1 MSESTESLTICLG
14 AASLNQIPF
23 DWVGNRQRAL
33 AAIEAAREQGVSL
46 LTLPELAISAYGCE
60 DMFYA
65 EHVAEASLASLSE
78 LAPATQGMVVAI
90 GLPLW
95 VELEGSRK
103 LYNAAAIL
111 SDGKVVGFY
120 CKQFLADDGIHY
132 EPRWFTPWPRDVVT
146 TIDFFGKPL
155 PVGDLVFDWGSLRF
169 GLEVCRD
176 AWVEERP
183 AHRLANEGV
192 RLIINPSAS
201 HFAFGKQ
208 LIRQRLAREGSK
220 IIRGVYAY
228 ANLLGNES
236 GRSIY
241 DGGTL
246 IASQGEIVAEGER
259 FSYADHQLTTAN
271 VSIPTTASANSG
283 KSTKVKLAIAPNH
296 LEDST
301 LSKSTEVVLSKE
313 EELSRVVPL
322 GLFDYARKSRSKG
335 FVVSLSGGADSA
347 AVVMMVR
354 LMVQRAVNQLGIEGF
369 LIRLG
374 LSEKLQGVTSLDEI
388 SQQILTTVYQST
400 KNSSATTRD
409 AAIAVAKAVGSE
421 HFEWDVDE
429 LINGY
434 VARVSEAEGRELTWE
449 QDDLALQNIQAR
461 VRAPGVW
468 MLANLRNAL
477 LLTTGNRSEASV
489 GYMTMD
495 GDTAGGLAPLAGL
508 DKAYLREWLSWLEKN
523 SPDGCEAFPALKL
536 VNEQQPTAEL
546 RPGEHDPSGKK
557 QTDEADLMPYEVLD
571 VIERSAIGNL
581 QTPDKTLSE
590 LGERFPNHKAEEL
603 EAWVTKFWRLW
614 KISQW
619 KRERLAPSF
628 HLDSLSVDP
637 KTWRRYPILSHVD

>member
-1 MSESTESLTICLG
+1 MSELPENLTLCLG

-23 DWVGNRQRAL
+23 DWEGNRQRAV
-33 AAIEAAREQGVSL
+33 AAIDEAREQGVGL

-65 EHVAEASLASLSE
+65 EHVASQSLESLAD
-78 LAPATQGMVVAI
+78 LAPVTKGMVVAI
-90 GLPLW
+90 GLPLF
-95 VELEGSRK
+95 VELAGKRS

-111 SDGKVVGFY
+111 ADGEVVGFY

-132 EPRWFTPWPRDVVT
+132 EPRWFTPWPAGEVAQ
-146 TIDFFGKPL
+146 IDFFGKQL
-155 PVGDLVFDWGSLRF
+155 PVGDLFFDWGPIRF

-176 AWVEERP
+176 AWVENRP
-183 AHRLANEGV
+183 AHRLADEGV

-208 LIRQRLAREGSK
+208 LIRQRLAGEGSK
-220 IIRGVYAY
+220 IIGGVYAY

-246 IASQGEIVAEGER
+246 IASEGEIVAEGER
-259 FSYADHQLTTAN
+259 FSYADHQLTTAM
-271 VSIPTTASANSG
+271 VSIPTTNIEPTDETR
-283 KSTKVKLAIAPNH
+283 KIRLPIEPVP
-296 LEDST
+296 
-301 LSKSTEVVLSKE
+301 LSKAELTKPVNVELSKE

-322 GLFDYARKSRSKG
+322 GLFDYLRKSRSKG

-354 LMVQRAVNQLGIEGF
+354 LMVRRAINQLGAEG
-369 LIRLG
+369 LAARLG
-374 LSEKLQGVTSLDEI
+374 LKQKLQGITTVEEI
-388 SQQILTTVYQST
+388 TKRILTTVYQAT
-400 KNSSATTRD
+400 KNSSATTLE
-409 AAIAVAKAVGSE
+409 AAKAVSSAVGSE

-429 LINGY
+429 LISGY
-434 VARVSEAEGRELTWE
+434 VDRVSKAEGRQLTWE

-508 DKAYLREWLSWLEKN
+508 DKAYLREWLAWLEKN
-523 SPDGCEAFPALKL
+523 APDGCEAYPALKA

-546 RPGEHDPSGKK
+546 RPDEHDPSGKK

-571 VIERSAIGNL
+571 VIERSAIGDLHPPN
-581 QTPDKTLSE
+581 KTLVE
-590 LGERFPNHKAEEL
+590 LCDRFPNYEPKQL

-614 KISQW
+614 KTSQW

-637 KTWRRYPILSHVD
+637 KTWRRYPILSHVE